1 MRISIQLVQ
10 DLDTRIWKITS
21 CVNVTIFLI
30 LEKENSI
37 ETDMYIIWTIMYD
50 YKLANIPRI
59 IGVMRSRLTDNTLK
73 AAESRLSGPPLPRRQ
88 SLRALVTS
96 PRREECTEAESS
108 VLSSIPDS
116 ISKRRIPFFL
126 EESPYRNL
134 NSIFA
139 RSRFIYERDRRPA
152 FPPCLRG
159 RKLREHVQLNK
170 WNVNIW
176 FITHC

>member
-59 IGVMRSRLTDNTLK
+59 IGVMRSRLTDNTLM
-73 AAESRLSGPPLPRRQ
+73 ESRRISTLRTAITSKTVVTCARYISSTRGMYRGWKLCPFIDSRFNFEKANPFLSRGIPVSKFKFDICTLAIY
-88 SLRALVTS
+88 LRKGQTACF
-96 PRREECTEAESS
+96 PAMFGREE
-108 VLSSIPDS
+108 I
-116 ISKRRIPFFL
+116 
-126 EESPYRNL
+126 
-134 NSIFA
+134 A
-139 RSRFIYERDRRPA
+139 RTRAIKQVK
-152 FPPCLRG
+152 C
-159 RKLREHVQLNK
+159 
-170 WNVNIW
+170 
-176 FITHC
+176 

>member
-59 IGVMRSRLTDNTLK
+59 IGVMRSRLTDNTLM
-73 AAESRLSGPPLPRRQ
+73 ESRRISTLRTAITSKTVVTCARYISSTRGMYRGWKLCPFIDSRFNFEKANPFLSRGIPVSKFKFDICTLAIY
-88 SLRALVTS
+88 LRKGQTACF
-96 PRREECTEAESS
+96 PAMFEREE
-108 VLSSIPDS
+108 I
-116 ISKRRIPFFL
+116 
-126 EESPYRNL
+126 
-134 NSIFA
+134 A
-139 RSRFIYERDRRPA
+139 RTRAIKQVK
-152 FPPCLRG
+152 C
-159 RKLREHVQLNK
+159 
-170 WNVNIW
+170 
-176 FITHC
+176 

>member
-1 MRISIQLVQ
+1 MIINFYRSINENIDPTYPRSRHANMKNNKLCKR
-10 DLDTRIWKITS
+10 D
-21 CVNVTIFLI
+21 NIFNFG
-30 LEKENSI
+30 KGNSI

-116 ISKRRIPFFL
+116 ISKRRIPSFL

-152 FPPCLRG
+152 FPPCLGG

-170 WNVNIW
+170 
-176 FITHC
+176 